1 MKNAKQLKRK
11 KHKQKSKLGLA
22 PGSLVFTGKQKMAQV
37 DISVLNYSESSYLE
51 CIPKNVDEV
60 ISIIKSNKGIK
71 WVNIDGLH
79 DEKSIEEVCTFL
91 GVHKL
96 SMEDILS
103 IGQRPKLEDY
113 SDYLQAVIKLLSIDP
128 DEDTIEYEQL
138 TFILKG
144 DVLITFQEKT
154 GDVFNSVRNRIKE
167 GKGTVRKRGA
177 DYLLY
182 ALLDLVVD
190 HYFIILESYS
200 EKLEDLETELL
211 DNPDINTLNKLH
223 SLRRE
228 TLLLRRTI
236 YPLRELVGKFEKL
249 EEPIISTDIKVFIRD
264 LYDHTI
270 KVIENIEV
278 LRDMTSGLLDLYM
291 NSTSNKMNEIMKVL
305 TIMSAIFI
313 PITFIAGLYGMNFVN
328 IPELNYKYGY
338 FVILGVMLVVL
349 IGMLIFLKRKKWI

>member
-1 MKNAKQLKRK
+1 MGKK

-22 PGSLVFTGKQKMAQV
+22 PGSLVFTGMQKMAQV
-37 DISVLNYSESSYLE
+37 DILALNYSETEYIESK
-51 CIPKNVDEV
+51 PKNIAEV
-60 ISIIKSNKGIK
+60 ISIIKSFDGIT
-71 WVNIDGLH
+71 WINIDGLH
-79 DEKSIEEVCTFL
+79 DEKSIEEICTYL

-103 IGQRPKLEDY
+103 VGQRPKLEEY
-113 SDYLQAVIKLLSIDP
+113 TDYLQVVIKLLSIDP
-128 DEDTIEYEQL
+128 GEDTIEYEQL

-144 DVLITFQEKT
+144 NVLVTFQEKT

-167 GKGTVRKRGA
+167 AKGSVRKKGA

-190 HYFIILESYS
+190 HYFNILEDFS

-211 DNPDINTLNKLH
+211 NNPDKNTLNKLH

-236 YPLRELVGKFEKL
+236 YPLREMVGKFEKL
-249 EEPIISTDIKVFIRD
+249 EEPIINSDIKVFIRD

-278 LRDMTSGLLDLYM
+278 LRDMTTGLLDLYM
-291 NSTSNKMNEIMKVL
+291 NSASNKMNEIMKVL

-313 PITFIAGLYGMNFVN
+313 PLTFIAGVYGMNFTN
-328 IPELNYKYGY
+328 MPELGFKYGY

>member
-1 MKNAKQLKRK
+1 MAKK

-22 PGSLVFTGKQKMAQV
+22 PGSLVFTGMQKMAQV
-37 DISVLNYSESSYLE
+37 DISALNYSESEYIESF
-51 CIPKNVDEV
+51 PKNIAEV
-60 ISIIKSNKGIK
+60 ISIIKSFEGIT
-71 WVNIDGLH
+71 WINIDGLH
-79 DEKSIEEVCTFL
+79 DEKSIEELCTFL

-103 IGQRPKLEDY
+103 VGQRPKLEEY
-113 SDYLQAVIKLLSIDP
+113 TDYLQAVIKLLSIDTV
-128 DEDTIEYEQL
+128 EDTIEYEQL

-144 DVLITFQEKT
+144 NVLVTFQEKT

-167 GKGTVRKRGA
+167 AKGSVRKKGA

-190 HYFIILESYS
+190 HYFTILDIFS

-211 DNPDINTLNKLH
+211 NNPDKNTLNKLH
-223 SLRRE
+223 GLRRE

-236 YPLRELVGKFEKL
+236 YPLREMVGKFEKL
-249 EEPIISTDIKVFIRD
+249 EEPIINSDIKVFIRD
-264 LYDHTI
+264 LYDHTV

-278 LRDMTSGLLDLYM
+278 LRDMTTGLLDLYM

-313 PITFIAGLYGMNFVN
+313 PLTFIAGVYGMNFIN
-328 IPELNYKYGY
+328 MPELQTQNGY
-338 FVILGVMLVVL
+338 FIVLGVMFAVF
-349 IGMLIFLKRKKWI
+349 IGMVVFLKRKKWF

>member
-1 MKNAKQLKRK
+1 MAKKR
-11 KHKQKSKLGLA
+11 HKQKSKLGLA

-37 DISVLNYSESSYLE
+37 DISVLNYSESEYFES
-51 CIPKNVDEV
+51 IPKNIAEV
-60 ISIIKSNKGIK
+60 ISIIKSYNGIT

-79 DEKSIEEVCTFL
+79 DENSIEEICTFL

-103 IGQRPKLEDY
+103 VGQRPKLEDY
-113 SDYLQAVIKLLSIDP
+113 TNYIQAVIKLLSIDP
-128 DEDTIEYEQL
+128 IEDSIEYEQI

-144 DVLITFQEKT
+144 NVLITFQEKT
-154 GDVFNSVRNRIKE
+154 GDVFNSVRTRIKE
-167 GKGTVRKRGA
+167 AKGSVRKKGA

-190 HYFIILESYS
+190 HYFIILENFS
-200 EKLEDLETELL
+200 EKIEDLETELL
-211 DNPDINTLNKLH
+211 NNPDKDTLNKLH

-249 EEPIISTDIKVFIRD
+249 EEPIISSDIKVFIRD

-313 PITFIAGLYGMNFVN
+313 PLTFIAGLYGMNFAN
-328 IPELNYKYGY
+328 MPELSYKNGY
-338 FVILGVMLVVL
+338 FIVLGVMVLVL